1 MNQQKVNSVIETS
14 DGTFLVAETLE
25 QIQQLAQN
33 DKLVL
38 VHIEQPDT
46 KEFNPFLVNVDRI
59 KMALDF
65 NIDYVGEGNPHD
77 EEEDD
82 DDSLDV
88 DAARNLL
95 KAFIEEVTKD

>member
-1 MNQQKVNSVIETS
+1 MNQKVNSVIETS

-33 DKLVL
+33 GKLVL
-38 VHIEQPDT
+38 VHIEQTET

-59 KMALDF
+59 EMALDF
-65 NIDYVGEGNPHD
+65 NIDYIGEGNLHD
-77 EEEDD
+77 EEDD
-82 DDSLDV
+82 DSVDM